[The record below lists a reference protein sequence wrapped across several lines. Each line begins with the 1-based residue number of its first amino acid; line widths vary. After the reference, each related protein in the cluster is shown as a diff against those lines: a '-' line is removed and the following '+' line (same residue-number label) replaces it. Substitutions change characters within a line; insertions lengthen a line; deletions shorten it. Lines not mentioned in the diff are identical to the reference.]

1 MNLLPVYVI
10 NKIRHLFIYME
21 ENNLKEWLKLINFP
35 AFGAVRLRKLINYE
49 PDISSL
55 TERSEDFY
63 ISAGI
68 EPAIAQQYCAWR
80 TSFNPQTQLE
90 IIKRENIELVTLK
103 DPSYPLLLKQIH
115 TPPAVLFIKGKL
127 PNALESIAVVGARK
141 ISNYGKIITPI
152 IVKELANQGIAIVS
166 GLALGIDGEAHRAT
180 LSQNGITVA
189 VVATGIDDA
198 SIYPSIHRYL
208 AKEIVQKNG
217 AIISEFPP
225 LTMALRHHFPMRN
238 RIIAGLARA
247 TIVLEADEH
256 SGALITAR
264 SALDENREVFA
275 VPGPIT
281 SPTSRGTNQLIA
293 LGAHCL
299 TNAQQIIEVLQLNNL
314 KNSSI
319 NQEIFSPSDM
329 EKTVLNLFTKEPLHT
344 DEAIRLSGLP
354 SPAVQK
360 TIALLEMKGWLK
372 DLGQGQYVCTIK
384 FKQD

>member
-1 MNLLPVYVI
+1 
-10 NKIRHLFIYME
+10 ME
-21 ENNLKEWLKLINFP
+21 ENNLKEWLMLLNFAP
-35 AFGAVRLRKLINYE
+35 FGAVRLKKLINFE
-49 PDISSL
+49 PNVLLL
-55 TERSEDFY
+55 TQQPQEFY
-63 ISAGI
+63 LSAGI
-68 EPAIAQQYCAWR
+68 EPQIAEQYCAWR
-80 TSFNPQTQLE
+80 TTFNPQTQLE
-90 IIKRENIELVTLK
+90 IIKHENIELLTIN
-103 DPSYPLLLKQIH
+103 DPNYPILLKQIH

-141 ISNYGKIITPI
+141 ISNYGKIITPL
-152 IVKELANQGIAIVS
+152 IVKELANQGIAIIS
-166 GLALGIDGEAHRAT
+166 GLAMGIDGEAHRAT
-180 LSQNGITVA
+180 LSQNGITVG

-198 SIYPSIHRYL
+198 SIYPTIHRYL
-208 AKEIVQKNG
+208 ANEIVKKGG
-217 AIISEFPP
+217 AIVSEFPP
-225 LTMALRHHFPMRN
+225 LTMALRHHFPLRN

-264 SALDENREVFA
+264 CALDENREVFA

-299 TNAQQIIEVLQLNNL
+299 TDAKQINEVLQLNNL
-314 KNSSI
+314 KNSEL
-319 NQEIFSPSDM
+319 NQEIFSPTDT
-329 EKTVLNLFTKEPLHT
+329 EKTILKLFTKEPLHT
-344 DEAIRLSGLP
+344 DEAIRLSGLE
-354 SPAVQK
+354 SHAVQK